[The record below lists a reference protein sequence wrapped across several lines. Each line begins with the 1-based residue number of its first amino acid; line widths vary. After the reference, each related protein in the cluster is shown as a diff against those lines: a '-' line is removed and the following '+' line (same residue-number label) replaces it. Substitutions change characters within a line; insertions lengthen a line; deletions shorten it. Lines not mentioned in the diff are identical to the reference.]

1 MAQSFRISSM
11 RCSVSG
17 VHQPAFSG
25 AQTVRT
31 SVKKQPLL
39 NVSPARR
46 LQTQRS
52 VPAHAEAE
60 TAPAPATEGWWTVDL
75 PANFVHVESV
85 QELVDELGEG
95 ARLDQLVV
103 VDFFAPWCRACKAL
117 FPKFKKLCI
126 ENPNVRFV
134 GINFEEN
141 KGLAR
146 SLGVKVLPF
155 FHFYRGAEGRV
166 GAFSASVSKVQL
178 LRDAI
183 ADFSSERCFLEEV
196 PEAPLPEFPSILPGG
211 SLGGK
216 NVAIPSGKDA
226 ELVA

>member
-1 MAQSFRISSM
+1 MAQTYRMSSQIG
-11 RCSVSG
+11 CLVSG
-17 VHQPAFSG
+17 VQPALSVV
-25 AQTVRT
+25 QTVRIT
-31 SVKKQPLL
+31 ARKQPLL
-39 NVSPARR
+39 KVSPAPRF
-46 LQTQRS
+46 QGQRS
-52 VPAHAEAE
+52 LSVQSVE
-60 TAPAPATEGWWTVDL
+60 TPSAAATEPGWWTKEL
-75 PANFVHVESV
+75 PDNFVHVDSV

-103 VDFFAPWCRACKAL
+103 VDFFAPWCRACRAL
-117 FPKFKKLCI
+117 FPKFKKLCV

-146 SLGVKVLPF
+146 GLGVKVLPF

-166 GAFSASVSKVQL
+166 AAFTASVSKVQL

-183 ADFSSERCFLEEV
+183 ADFSSERCFLED
-196 PEAPLPEFPSILPGG
+196 PPLSPLAEFPSVVPGG
-211 SLGGK
+211 SLGK
-216 NVAIPSGKDA
+216 KTAMSSEKDA